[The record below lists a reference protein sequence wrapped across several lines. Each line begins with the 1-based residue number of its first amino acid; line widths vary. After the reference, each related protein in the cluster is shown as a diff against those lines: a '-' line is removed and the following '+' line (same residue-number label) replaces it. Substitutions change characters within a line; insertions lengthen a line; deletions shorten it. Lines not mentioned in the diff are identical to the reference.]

1 MTFSQALRLRRS
13 LLAQR
18 VPDQRI
24 LLFSGRERPRNYLA
38 NPYPFRASSHF
49 LYFGGWNHAGLTLLI
64 DNGESILFYDFPSNE
79 DIVWHGAGPSE
90 QDLKTKYGFD
100 EIRPTSRL
108 SEVGPATSVP
118 LVEGTDEQL
127 EVMGRVPDLQ
137 TDRKL
142 VDAIIFL
149 RLDHDAYAQ
158 GQLRSA
164 GRATVEAHKAGMR
177 ATRRGATEWQVRAA
191 MDFELTQHGM
201 AHSYG
206 PIVSRDG
213 QVLHNPYHENTLVDG
228 DLLLADFGGE
238 TKEGWAADVTR
249 CWPVSGKF
257 TRRQKEIYEVVLK
270 AQREAIKAV
279 KPYAE
284 YRHIHFLAARVMTQ
298 GLIDLGLLVG
308 DAQNL
313 VERGV
318 HALFFVHGLGHL
330 LGLDVHDMEDFGDLA
345 GYAEGR
351 VRSEQFGSCYLRLDR
366 TLKAGMAVTIEPGFY
381 WIDRLLDDPEV
392 LKPFADCVRPDV
404 IQAYRE
410 VRGIRIEDDLLVT
423 EGGYENLTP
432 GLPSTVDEVERAVT
446 MTSAAA
452 R

>member
-13 LLAQR
+13 LLAERIPGKR
-18 VPDQRI
+18 V
-24 LLFSGRERPRNYLA
+24 LLFSGRERARNYPA

-49 LYFGGWNHAGLTLLI
+49 LYFAGWNHPGLVVLLEAGKAV
-64 DNGESILFYDFPSNE
+64 LFYDFPSNE
-79 DIVWHGAGPSE
+79 EIVWHGTGPSE
-90 QDLKTKYGFD
+90 ETLKAKYAFD
-100 EIRPTSRL
+100 EIRPTRRL
-108 SEVGPATSVP
+108 SEVGECTSVP
-118 LVEGTDEQL
+118 LVEGVDEQVAIL
-127 EVMGRVPDLQ
+127 GRAPDLE
-137 TDRKL
+137 TDREL
-142 VDAIIFL
+142 VEAIIFL
-149 RLDHDAYAQ
+149 RLYHDDYAI

-164 GRATVEAHKAGMR
+164 GRATVEAHKAGMA

-191 MDFELTQHGM
+191 MDFELIQHGM
-201 AHSYG
+201 THSYG

-213 QVLHNPYHENTLVDG
+213 QVLHNPYHHNTLVDG
-228 DLLLADFGGE
+228 DLVLADFGAE
-238 TKEGWAADVTR
+238 TSEGWAADVTR
-249 CWPVSGKF
+249 CWPVSGRF
-257 TRRQKEIYEVVLK
+257 SQRQREIYEVVLK
-270 AQREAIKAV
+270 AQRECIRAV

-308 DAQNL
+308 NAENL

-330 LGLDVHDMEDFGDLA
+330 LGLDVHDMEDFGDRA

-351 VRSEQFGSCYLRLDR
+351 KRSDAFGICYLRLDR

-392 LKPFADCVRPDV
+392 LKPFADCLRPDV

-410 VRGIRIEDDLLVT
+410 VKGIRIEDDVLVT
-423 EGGYENLTP
+423 EQGHEVLTP
-432 GLPSTVDEVERAVT
+432 GLPTTVEEVERAVT
-446 MTSAAA
+446 RNTASV